1 MRWLDFI
8 LPCVLGCVLGF
19 LVAFYT
25 DLSRYWL
32 IPIALA
38 GAGAETLLRWMWKR
52 RKRHLNEKRDLDCL

>member
-8 LPCVLGCVLGF
+8 LSFGIGWVLGV
-19 LVAFYT
+19 LVALYT

-38 GAGAETLLRWMWKR
+38 GAGTEALLRWMWKH
-52 RKRHLNEKRDLDCL
+52 RKRHLNKKRDFGCL